1 MEKHIVITKEE
12 AIQKIQEMSDDTLFV
27 LTFDFDDGIGVSG
40 TGEYINRGGGERI
53 IGEAKT
59 RIFSGN
65 EYMSQLNLYNV
76 FQKDIKNIE
85 PKGVMKTILLRGLGK
100 DLHYLT

>member
-1 MEKHIVITKEE
+1 MGKHILITKEE
-12 AIQKIQEMSDDTLFV
+12 AIKKIQEMPDDTLFV
-27 LTFDFDDGIGVSG
+27 LTFDFEDGNGVSNN
-40 TGEYINRGGGERI
+40 GEYIDRPGGEKI

-59 RIFSGN
+59 RVFSGN
-65 EYMSQLNLYNV
+65 QYMSQLNLYNV

-100 DLHYLT
+100 ECVS